1 MKKED
6 LFNPDFLK
14 QFKTHEELNSFLK
27 SLYSKGLESILEGE
41 LDAHLGYPKHDKNNE
56 EKNSRNGYSSKTIKS
71 EYGLSDLRVPRD
83 RDGSFEPRIVPKR
96 ITKYRYREPS
106 NFFICQRNE

>member
-6 LFNPDFLK
+6 LLNPDFLK

-41 LDAHLGYPKHDKNNE
+41 LDAHLRYPKHDKNNE
-56 EKNSRNGYSSKTIKS
+56 E
-71 EYGLSDLRVPRD
+71 
-83 RDGSFEPRIVPKR
+83 
-96 ITKYRYREPS
+96 
-106 NFFICQRNE
+106 